1 MKKLYALQPYMV
13 GSKKGKSLVVVIP
26 SEVVKTCNI
35 DTSTVFTLRGD
46 QKYKNSNFTDSKKIR
61 GKHNICAIWP
71 NFRGSVPE
79 VNWSVTSWE
88 IKV

>member
-1 MKKLYALQPYMV
+1 MLTQNMKKLYALQPYMV

-46 QKYKNSNFTDSKKIR
+46 ENTKTVTLQTVR
-61 GKHNICAIWP
+61 RLEENII
-71 NFRGSVPE
+71 SVRLA
-79 VNWSVTSWE
+79 
-88 IKV
+88 KL